1 MKLNL
6 GCGEHKIK
14 GYINCDIL
22 EEVKPD
28 IRLDLTK
35 KLPFADNSIDE
46 IYMNHVL
53 EHILNYGFLLNEIWR
68 VCKKN
73 SKITIHVPFYASQN
87 NLQVPEHINSFGY
100 FSLVNYKK
108 LFIIQPHLDFFIA
121 KKNKF
126 LDALINWKPYVY
138 QRFFAWILPV
148 SQVTYILKVIK
159 K

>member
-73 SKITIHVPFYASQN
+73 SKITIRVPFYASQN

-100 FSLVNYKK
+100 FSLVNYSNFKSNYAGN
-108 LFIIQPHLDFFIA
+108 LNI
-121 KKNKF
+121 
-126 LDALINWKPYVY
+126 W
-138 QRFFAWILPV
+138 R
-148 SQVTYILKVIK
+148 SQTNYGIYPCNGNTVGDRS
-159 K
+159 